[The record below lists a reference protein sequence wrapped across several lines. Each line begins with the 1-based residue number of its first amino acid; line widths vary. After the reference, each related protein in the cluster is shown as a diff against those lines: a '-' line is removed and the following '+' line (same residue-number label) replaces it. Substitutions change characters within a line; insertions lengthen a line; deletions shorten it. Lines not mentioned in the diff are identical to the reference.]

1 MKTYKTIAVLFLFAF
16 AFSLVSCGNK
26 ENKEKLKNFY
36 MNAIEFYK
44 SDDFKTNILDDEYV
58 VNKEKEII
66 KGSGFENEE
75 EFQEIKMKLA
85 NDDEVYKLSS
95 EMNSVIL
102 NTIKEQYTTTM
113 NRLKVAEDKLEKI
126 GQEFNKATEEIDRTL
141 DKDKE
146 AVDTEKNEKEAKEK
160 EAKEKEKTTEK
171 EDSKINEN

>member
-44 SDDFKTNILDDEYV
+44 SDDYKTNILNDEYV
-58 VNKEKEII
+58 MSKEKELI

-95 EMNSVIL
+95 EMNSELI
-102 NTIKEQYTTTM
+102 NTIKEQFTTTM

-126 GQEFNKATEEIDRTL
+126 GQEFNKATEEIDKTL
-141 DKDKE
+141 GKDKE
-146 AVDTEKNEKEAKEK
+146 TKDIETKDKEVNEKEAKD
-160 EAKEKEKTTEK
+160 KEKTTEK
-171 EDSKINEN
+171 EENKTNEN